1 MSDKEIL
8 MQFGEALIQ
17 DIRRIM
23 PRVSGA
29 TAEGL
34 IPEATETTLT
44 IFAPNYIGALE
55 YGRKPTGKGGGAI
68 SLYEKIKEWV
78 RRKPVVPRPGLN
90 GKIPTLSQLA
100 YMITRSIH
108 QRGTRAYIEYK
119 SSGRG
124 TGILSSVI
132 TEKRINSLVNVFAE
146 KYSATFTSEVLKSI
160 SK

>member
-55 YGRKPTGKGGGAI
+55 YGRKPTGKGG
-68 SLYEKIKEWV
+68 
-78 RRKPVVPRPGLN
+78 KPVVPRPGLN

-132 TEKRINSLVNVFAE
+132 TEKRINSLANVFTE
-146 KYSATFTSEVLKSI
+146 KYFATFTSEVLKSI